1 LLLPLFLQSETEK
14 AKPQKSIKL
23 TKMLHCSIFFSPTF
37 SRTSPP
43 ITNQTTIPS
52 FCFTTPSSYHHH
64 QQWQLKQPKKQR
76 GQLFLALCASPTTSY
91 EVGGG
96 YPDEELDLQDKSG
109 RTSRTQ
115 QQWDS
120 KLDTSDYEALLNGG
134 EQVTSVLQEM
144 ITLVTF

>member
-1 LLLPLFLQSETEK
+1 
-14 AKPQKSIKL
+14 
-23 TKMLHCSIFFSPTF
+23 M
-37 SRTSPP
+37 
-43 ITNQTTIPS
+43 
-52 FCFTTPSSYHHH
+52 
-64 QQWQLKQPKKQR
+64 
-76 GQLFLALCASPTTSY
+76 ALCASPTTSY